1 MKIPVL
7 ESLRNKVAGLPARS
21 LIKKRLQHRCF
32 PVKFPTFT
40 KIFKSNYFEEHLRTA
55 ASVLFQTNGTREQTS
70 LFV

>member
-7 ESLRNKVAGLPARS
+7 ESLRNKVAGLPARN
-21 LIKKRLQHRCF
+21 LIKK
-32 PVKFPTFT
+32 KTPTQVFSREISNIY